1 MPELLGGL
9 PLHPLVVHGVVVLL
23 PLAAIG
29 MIVTGFVTRWRNS
42 FQWVI
47 LGGSVLGAIGSYLA

>member
-29 MIVTGFVTRWRNS
+29 MIVTSFVTRWRNS